1 MQIYKSR
8 SVIVFFFFG
17 FCYLIVA
24 ANLFYLQLVQH
35 SFFTQLGE
43 KQYHLTINSFA
54 QRGAIIDRTGKTFLA
69 INKDSLAAF
78 ILPRQLEMHGQLE
91 KFLATHFPHA
101 LARLHAQPN
110 AHFLYVHR
118 KLTPEQIK
126 LITKSGIT
134 DIKFLNEP
142 NRFYPLPAAAALV
155 GITDIDNKGLFGL
168 EFQFDAV
175 LAGKPSTIILEKDAR
190 SNHFYFKKETMKE
203 GYTGKSIQLTID
215 SDLQFL
221 VSQAVAQTVE
231 KFEAHEGAALI
242 MDPVSGD
249 ILAMVNIPSF
259 DPNNFQESNLAL
271 TKNKSITESY
281 ELGSVFKI
289 FCALAALEEALV
301 TTDELI
307 DCKNA
312 KTAYIDGRKINTTH
326 AGGILSFKEVITTS
340 NNIGIAQVAKR
351 LDKKLYNHYNKLGF
365 GKKTGIPFPGENKG
379 SINHPNNWSKQSIIS
394 LSYGYEVSANL
405 LQLARA
411 FCIIANGGYWIMPR
425 LTYHDPVNVLNEK
438 LYSTSAIATIQELL
452 ECTAAQGTAKQ
463 AHIKGYR
470 IMAKTGTANMLE
482 NGQYNPDHNIFT
494 CAGIVQKGDYKKVIV
509 VFIKQV
515 AQKDLYASTVAA
527 PLFEQIAQM
536 VLIKD
541 KII

>member
-1 MQIYKSR
+1 MQMYKSR
-8 SVIVFFFFG
+8 SIIVFFFFG
-17 FCYLIVA
+17 LGYLIVA
-24 ANLFYLQLVQH
+24 ANLFYLQLLQH
-35 SFFTQLGE
+35 NFFTQLGE

-54 QRGAIIDRTGKTFLA
+54 PRGTIIDRTGKNFLA

-78 ILPRQLEMHGQLE
+78 ILPRQLEMQGQLE
-91 KFLATHFPHA
+91 KFLATHFPQA
-101 LARLHAQPN
+101 LARLHAQPQ

-118 KLTPEQIK
+118 KLTPEQVT
-126 LITKSGIT
+126 LITNSGVT

-142 NRFYPLPAAAALV
+142 NRFYPLSTTGPLI

-168 EFQFDAV
+168 EFQFDTL
-175 LAGKPSTIILEKDAR
+175 LAGKSSTVILEKDAR
-190 SNHFYFKKETMKE
+190 SNHFYFKKETMQE
-203 GYTGKSIQLTID
+203 GCSGTSIQLTID

-221 VSQAVAQTVE
+221 VHQAVAQTVE
-231 KFEAHEGAALI
+231 KFDAQEGAALI
-242 MDPVSGD
+242 MDPITGD
-249 ILAMVNIPSF
+249 ILVMVNVPSF

-271 TKNKSITESY
+271 TKNKSVTESY

-289 FCALAALEEALV
+289 FCALAALEENLV

-312 KTAYIDGRKINTTH
+312 KTAYIDGRKINTTI
-326 AGGILSFKEVITTS
+326 AGGVIPFKEVITTS

-351 LDKKLYNHYNKLGF
+351 LDKKIYNHYKKLGF

-379 SINHPNNWSKQSIIS
+379 SINDPANWSKQSIIS

-425 LTYHDPVNVLNEK
+425 LTSQDSPNLLNEK
-438 LYSTSAIATIQELL
+438 LYSDAAIATIQELL
-452 ECTAAQGTAKQ
+452 ECTTAQGTAKQ
-463 AHIKGYR
+463 AHIQGYR
-470 IMAKTGTANMLE
+470 VMAKTGTANMLE
-482 NGQYNPDHNIFT
+482 NGHYNPDHNIFT

-515 AQKDLYASTVAA
+515 AQKDLYASSVAA